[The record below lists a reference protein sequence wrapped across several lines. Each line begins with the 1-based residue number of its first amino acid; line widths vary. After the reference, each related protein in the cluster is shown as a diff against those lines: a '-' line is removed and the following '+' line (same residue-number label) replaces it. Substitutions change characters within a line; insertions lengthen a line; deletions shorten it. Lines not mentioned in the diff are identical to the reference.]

1 MNVRRL
7 IPLFLSILALLT
19 PPAAGAADSRI
30 VDTAFVTEAIKRGA
44 ILWDVRSGAEY
55 RRSHLPE
62 AISIGDALSVLRNPN
77 TEDFI
82 PVPEME
88 RILGGAGFD
97 LEKEIVVYGTR
108 ASVGAYFGL
117 YTLQHFGA
125 KKAWVYHD
133 GIDGWARGGGALQT
147 DEIRLAP
154 TKLTLRAVPGIAVST
169 EEVLALLNKPD
180 VQLIDVRTPREFAGE
195 DIRAIR
201 GGHIPGAINIPYEQN
216 WQDPETAQKLAR
228 RQVRDNAGMSLKS
241 DADLRALYSKL
252 DPDKETVVYCQSGV
266 RAAETATVLAKLGF
280 TKVKVYDSSW
290 LGYGNKL
297 DAPANN
303 VQFFN
308 VGAFNNRITALQNR
322 IDQLE
327 RDLAD
332 ARRR

>member
-1 MNVRRL
+1 MNTRL
-7 IPLFLSILALLT
+7 LALLFSILGLIAT
-19 PPAAGAADSRI
+19 PVAVSAADSRI
-30 VDTAFVTEAIKRGA
+30 VDAAFVSAAIKRGA
-44 ILWDVRSGAEY
+44 IIWDVRSGAEY
-55 RRSHLPE
+55 RRSHIPE
-62 AISIGDALSVLRNPN
+62 AINIGDALSVLRNPN

-82 PVPEME
+82 PVPELE

-108 ASVGAYFGL
+108 AAVGAYFGL

-125 KKAWVYHD
+125 KNAWVYHD
-133 GIDGWARGGGALQT
+133 GIDGWARGGALQT
-147 DEIRLAP
+147 EEIRFRP
-154 TKLTLRAVPGIAVST
+154 VKLSLKAVPGVAVST
-169 EEVLALLNKPD
+169 EEILAMLNKPD

-216 WQDPETAQKLAR
+216 WQDPETAQKLTR
-228 RQVRDNAGMSLKS
+228 RQVRDNSGMSLKS

-252 DPDKETVVYCQSGV
+252 DPNKETVVYCLSGV

-280 TKVKVYDSSW
+280 TRVRVYDSSW

-327 RDLAD
+327 REVDE

>member
-1 MNVRRL
+1 MNTRL
-7 IPLFLSILALLT
+7 LALLISFLALT
-19 PPAAGAADSRI
+19 AAPFTAAAADSRI
-30 VDTAFVTEAIKRGA
+30 VDAAFVTAAIKRGA
-44 ILWDVRSGAEY
+44 IIWDVRSGAEY
-55 RRSHLPE
+55 RRSHIPE

-77 TEDFI
+77 SEDFM
-82 PVPEME
+82 PVSELE
-88 RILGGAGFD
+88 RILGDAGFD

-108 ASVGAYFGL
+108 AAVGAYFGL

-133 GIDGWARGGGALQT
+133 GIDGWARGSGALQT
-147 DEIRLAP
+147 EEIRYRPVQLSL
-154 TKLTLRAVPGIAVST
+154 KAVPGVAVST
-169 EEVLALLNKPD
+169 EEILAMLNKPD
-180 VQLIDVRTPREFAGE
+180 IQLIDVRTPGEFAGE

-228 RQVRDNAGMSLKS
+228 RQVRDNSGMSLKS

-252 DPDKETVVYCQSGV
+252 DPDKETVVYCHSGV

-308 VGAFNNRITALQNR
+308 VGAFNNRITALQSR

-327 RDLAD
+327 REVGE